1 VDVTGRGDDGLIPI
15 MKNIALALL
24 LSITG
29 LAAGCGGHNLYSSPV
44 GVNLH
49 AQSGDVSSGT
59 ITQDK
64 MIISQ
69 SGNPYATFLAAARA
83 KFGKDPSDVGVGG
96 LTLVLGAGSTGV
108 TLLEQVFTG
117 QVDVLF
123 WMQPG
128 SGNSFSVGH
137 VVNPTGI
144 GPVNLNVDF
153 NSSNVTGL
161 DHAAL
166 MSGNFRVVI
175 RGSAAGGFAL
185 GNANA
190 DLQNTFTFNAAQ

>member
-1 VDVTGRGDDGLIPI
+1 MTRRTDEGLIPN

-24 LSITG
+24 LSIAG
-29 LAAGCGGHNLYSSPV
+29 LAAGCGGHNLFSAPV

-64 MIISQ
+64 LITNQ
-69 SGNPYATFLAAARA
+69 SGNPYSTFLANARA

-96 LTLVLGAGSTGV
+96 LTLFLGAGSTGV
-108 TLLEQVFTG
+108 TKLEQVFTG

-123 WMQPG
+123 LIPA

-137 VVNPTGI
+137 VVNPTGT

-153 NSSNVTGL
+153 DSTKLLGS
-161 DHAAL
+161 DHLAL
-166 MSGNFRVVI
+166 MAGNFRVVI
-175 RGSAAGGFAL
+175 RGSAAGGFASQ
-185 GNANA
+185 NADA

>member
-1 VDVTGRGDDGLIPI
+1 MTGRGNDGLIPI
-15 MKNIALALL
+15 MKKISLSLL
-24 LSITG
+24 LSIAG
-29 LAAGCGGHNLYSSPV
+29 LAAGCGGHNLFSAPV

-64 MIISQ
+64 MIINQ

-153 NSSNVTGL
+153 DSSKVTGL

-166 MSGNFRVVI
+166 MTGNFRVVI

-185 GNANA
+185 GSANA